1 MAAVASD
8 RQVSWLSA
16 LASRRGAHRRAT
28 APPLIRRL
36 ATRSATLGGVV
47 ALALAALGLPTGWQG
62 PADPGLIQRLAEDG
76 AAWLRTSAE
85 ARSQHGRGKSDVE
98 PLDECR
104 CRCSPPE
111 ESEAFLVGL
120 LVGVVLWPLLDV
132 LRLVQTAWR
141 RHVLEVETRLEP
153 QRPRRLRTP
162 ADT

>member
-16 LASRRGAHRRAT
+16 PASRRGSHLRAT

-36 ATRSATLGGVV
+36 ATRSATLGGVA
-47 ALALAALGLPTGWQG
+47 ALALAALGPPGGWKG

-85 ARSQHGRGKSDVE
+85 ARSQRGRGKSDEE

-111 ESEAFLVGL
+111 EGEAFLVGL
-120 LVGVVLWPLLDV
+120 LAGVVLWPLLDV
-132 LRLVQTAWR
+132 LRLVQSAWR

-162 ADT
+162 ADM